1 MNGGAVMKQEI
12 LPISA
17 SIGLFVVLVLL
28 YTMPF
33 RSEAV
38 VTSQI
43 DAEHTEQL
51 DDAAGDDSRALKR
64 GFHSL
69 FNALF
74 DR

>member
-12 LPISA
+12 LSISA
-17 SIGLFVVLVLL
+17 SIALFVVLVWL

-33 RSEAV
+33 QSEAV

-43 DAEHTEQL
+43 DAEHTEQS
-51 DDAAGDDSRALKR
+51 DDAAGDDRQALKR